1 MSGDDAGSKL
11 SQITMEP
18 ATVEFAGQEFEIK
31 PLENQEFLRLTATDR
46 AKQKGNDQIVLDIV
60 TAILQKDD
68 ESITKEEVAES
79 PPGLIAAVMGE
90 MEQVNGLEDF
100 IEM

>member
-1 MSGDDAGSKL
+1 MSDDTGSKL
-11 SQITMEP
+11 SQITMES
-18 ATVEFAGQEFEIK
+18 ATVEFGGQEFEIK
-31 PLENQEFLRLTATDR
+31 PLENQEFLRLTATER

-79 PPGLIAAVMGE
+79 PPGLIATVMEE